1 MNEIKCVSKKI
12 GLELYL
18 WQYFNFL
25 TRKPIQMVQITYIW
39 LNEDI
44 SNQNYLLCEFFL
56 WNGQKISWWKS
67 CSFFGTSSLILLVSI
82 WCKPPFE
89 IKFDKFGQFTMLFSC
104 GGGGHP
110 TAHLARVPDIIHIRV
125 KWEKFNCQ
133 YLRNFL
139 TKFFTKIGF
148 FNFHFFTFL

>member
-1 MNEIKCVSKKI
+1 MRHLSPKLSA
-12 GLELYL
+12 L
-18 WQYFNFL
+18 W
-25 TRKPIQMVQITYIW
+25 I
-39 LNEDI
+39 
-44 SNQNYLLCEFFL
+44 FL
-56 WNGQKISWWKS
+56 WNYQKISWWKS

-110 TAHLARVPDIIHIRV
+110 FPHLARVPDNNHIRV

-133 YLRNFL
+133 NLTNFL

-148 FNFHFFTFL
+148 FELLFFYIFVNISSFRQHIWACSTLFFAYKCQGFTEFNPVLINLKLNL